1 MHLARRGRTTARHIV
16 VMLAVAAAAPA
27 ARLVAQGLPDRL
39 SDAEFWHM
47 VTDFSEPDGY
57 FRSENLLSNETGFQ
71 TVIPELLR
79 TVKPGGVYFG
89 VGPEQNFT
97 YIVAAEPRLAFIVD
111 IRHQNAVQHLLYKAL
126 IELSD
131 NRADF
136 LARLFSRPRPAG
148 LDAGTSVDSLFAA
161 FEGVARD
168 SFFYYK
174 TLAAVKDR
182 LVKDHGFALSPLELQ
197 LLEHNL
203 DAFYEAGP
211 DLSYNFSSGAGFGGR
226 GMPTYAALM
235 EQNDNAGVHRSYLAT
250 EASYRTLRDIEM
262 RNLVVPL
269 TGDFG
274 GSKAIVTAGAY
285 VRAHGAVVTAFY
297 TSNVEQYLFQDGKW
311 FAFAKNV
318 ATLPLDSTSTFIRSG
333 RSGGG
338 GGFGGGSGFG
348 GGGFGGMRS
357 SLLQSIELLL
367 KAVDDG
373 HVQSYQD
380 VLQTSH

>member
-1 MHLARRGRTTARHIV
+1 MIHLLRRGRDAIRHV
-16 VMLAVAAAAPA
+16 AVMLAVAAVAPV
-27 ARLVAQGLPDRL
+27 ARLAAQGLPDRL

-71 TVIPELLR
+71 TVIPELLS

-97 YIVAAEPRLAFIVD
+97 YIVAVQPRLAFIVD

-136 LARLFSRPRPAG
+136 MARLFSRPRPPG
-148 LDAGTSVDSLFAA
+148 LDANTSVDSLFAA
-161 FEGVARD
+161 FAGVARD

-174 TLAAVKDR
+174 TLAAVKDH
-182 LVKDHGFALSPLELQ
+182 LIKDHGFALSPVELQ

-203 DAFYEAGP
+203 DAFYQAGP
-211 DLSYNFSSGAGFGGR
+211 DLSYNFSGGATFGGR

-235 EQNDNAGVHRSYLAT
+235 VQTDYAGVHRSYLAT
-250 EASYRTLRDIEM
+250 EAGYRTLRDIET

-285 VRAHGAVVTAFY
+285 VRAHGALVTVFY

-338 GGFGGGSGFG
+338 GGFGGGGFG
-348 GGGFGGMRS
+348 GGMRS
-357 SLLQSIELLL
+357 SLLQSIEMLL
-367 KAVDDG
+367 KAVDEG
-373 HVQSYQD
+373 HMQSYQD
-380 VLQTSH
+380 LLQTSHE

>member
-1 MHLARRGRTTARHIV
+1 
-16 VMLAVAAAAPA
+16 MLAVAVAAPA
-27 ARLVAQGLPDRL
+27 TRLAPQGLPDRL

-47 VTDFSEPDGY
+47 VTDFSEPDGS

-71 TVIPELLR
+71 TVIPELQR

-97 YIVAAEPRLAFIVD
+97 YIVAMQPRLAFIVD

-148 LDAGTSVDSLFAA
+148 LDATTSVDSLFAA
-161 FEGVARD
+161 FAGVTPD
-168 SFFYYK
+168 SFLFYK
-174 TLAAVKDR
+174 TLASIKDH
-182 LVKDHGFALSPLELQ
+182 LVKDHGFALSRVEQQ

-203 DAFYEAGP
+203 DAFYAAGP
-211 DLSYNFSSGAGFGGR
+211 DLSYNFSAGAGFRGR

-235 EQNDNAGVHRSYLAT
+235 MQNDNAGAQRSYLAT
-250 EASYRTLRDIEM
+250 EAGYRTLRDIET

-274 GSKAIVTAGAY
+274 GSKAIVAAGAY
-285 VRAHGAVVTAFY
+285 VRAHGAAVTIFY

-318 ATLPLDSTSTFIRSG
+318 ATLPLDSSSTFIRSG
-333 RSGGG
+333 RSGRG
-338 GGFGGGSGFG
+338 GGFGGG
-348 GGGFGGMRS
+348 MRS
-357 SLLQSIELLL
+357 SALQSMQELL
-367 KAVDDG
+367 KAVDEG
-373 HVQSYQD
+373 HVQSYQE

>member
-1 MHLARRGRTTARHIV
+1 MHLVRRGPAAARHIAIL
-16 VMLAVAAAAPA
+16 LAIAIVAPV
-27 ARLVAQGLPDRL
+27 ARLAPQGLPDHL

-71 TVIPELLR
+71 TVIPGLLA

-97 YIVAAEPRLAFIVD
+97 YIVATQPALAFIID

-148 LDAGTSVDSLFAA
+148 LDASTSVDSLFAA
-161 FEGVARD
+161 FAGVAHD
-168 SFFYYK
+168 SLFYDR
-174 TLAAVKDR
+174 TLAGVKNH
-182 LVKDHGFALSPLELQ
+182 LVKDHGFSLSPVDLQ

-211 DLSYNFSSGAGFGGR
+211 ELSYNFSGGGFGGR

-235 EQNDNAGVHRSYLAT
+235 MQNDNAGVHRSYLAT
-250 EASYRTLRDIEM
+250 EAAYRTLRDIEM

-274 GSKAIVTAGAY
+274 GNRAIVTAGSY
-285 VRAHGAVVTAFY
+285 VRTHGAVVTVFY

-311 FAFAKNV
+311 FVFAKNV
-318 ATLPLDSTSTFIRSG
+318 ATLPLDSSSTFIRSG
-333 RSGGG
+333 RAGRG
-338 GGFGGGSGFG
+338 GFG
-348 GGGFGGMRS
+348 GGGFGGGMRS
-357 SLLQSIELLL
+357 SLLQSIQVLL
-367 KAVDDG
+367 KAVDEG
-373 HVQSYQD
+373 RVQSYQD
-380 VLQTSH
+380 VLQTSHL

>member
-1 MHLARRGRTTARHIV
+1 MHLVGRGRAAARHIV
-16 VMLAVAAAAPA
+16 VMLAVATLAPA
-27 ARLVAQGLPDRL
+27 ARLAPQGLPDRL

-47 VTDFSEPDGY
+47 VTDVSEPDGY

-71 TVIPELLR
+71 TVIPELLA

-97 YIVAAEPRLAFIVD
+97 YIVAVQPRLAFIVD

-136 LARLFSRPRPAG
+136 VARLFSRPRPAG

-161 FEGVARD
+161 FAGVAPD
-168 SFFYYK
+168 SVFYYN
-174 TLAAVKDR
+174 TLAAVKDH
-182 LVKDHGFALSPLELQ
+182 LVKDHGFALSQVELQ

-211 DLSYNFSSGAGFGGR
+211 DLTYNFSNGAGFGGR

-235 EQNDNAGVHRSYLAT
+235 EQNDNAGVHRSYLAS
-250 EASYRTLRDIEM
+250 EASYRTLRDVEM

-274 GSKAIVTAGAY
+274 GSKAILAAGAY
-285 VRAHGAVVTAFY
+285 VRAHGAVVTVFY

-318 ATLPLDSTSTFIRSG
+318 ATLPLDSSSTFIRSG

-338 GGFGGGSGFG
+338 RGFGAGGFG
-348 GGGFGGMRS
+348 GGMRS
-357 SLLQSIELLL
+357 SLLQSIQVLLR
-367 KAVDDG
+367 AVDDS

>member
-1 MHLARRGRTTARHIV
+1 
-16 VMLAVAAAAPA
+16 
-27 ARLVAQGLPDRL
+27 
-39 SDAEFWHM
+39 
-47 VTDFSEPDGY
+47 
-57 FRSENLLSNETGFQ
+57 
-71 TVIPELLR
+71 VIPELVG

-97 YIVAAEPRLAFIVD
+97 YIVATQPRLAFIVD

-126 IELSD
+126 IEMSD

-148 LDAGTSVDSLFAA
+148 LDATTSVDSLFAA
-161 FEGVARD
+161 FAGAGRD
-168 SFFYYK
+168 SLLYYQ
-174 TLAAVKDR
+174 TLAAVKDH
-182 LVKDHGFALSPLELQ
+182 LIKDHGFALSPVELQ

-203 DAFYEAGP
+203 DAFYQAGP
-211 DLSYNFSSGAGFGGR
+211 DLSYNFSGGAGFGGR

-235 EQNDNAGVHRSYLAT
+235 MQNDNAGVHRSYLAT
-250 EASYRTLRDIEM
+250 EASYRRLRDIET

-285 VRAHGAVVTAFY
+285 VRAHGGVVTVFY

-338 GGFGGGSGFG
+338 GGFGGGGFG
-348 GGGFGGMRS
+348 GGMRS
-357 SLLQSIELLL
+357 SLLQSIQVLL
-367 KAVDDG
+367 KAVDEG

>member
-1 MHLARRGRTTARHIV
+1 MHMASCGRATARH
-16 VMLAVAAAAPA
+16 LAAILAIALALP
-27 ARLVAQGLPDRL
+27 VAQLAAQDLPERL

-71 TVIPELLR
+71 TVIPELLK

-97 YIVAAEPRLAFIVD
+97 YIVAVQPRLAFIVD

-136 LARLFSRPRPAG
+136 LERLFSRPRPAR
-148 LDAGTSVDSLFAA
+148 LDVNASVDSLFAA
-161 FEGVARD
+161 FAGARSD
-168 SFFYYK
+168 SLLYSK
-174 TLAAVKDR
+174 TLAAVKEH
-182 LVKDHGFALSPLELQ
+182 LVKDHGFSLTTGELQ

-203 DAFYEAGP
+203 DAFYAEGP
-211 DLSYNFSSGAGFGGR
+211 DLSYNFSGGATFGGRGR
-226 GMPTYAALM
+226 GMPTYANLM
-235 EQNDNAGVHRSYLAT
+235 MQNDNTGVQRSYLAT
-250 EASYRTLRDIEM
+250 EANYHALRDLEM

-274 GSKAIVTAGAY
+274 GAKAIIAAGEY
-285 VRAHGAVVTAFY
+285 VRAHGAVVTVFY

-311 FAFAKNV
+311 FTFAKNV
-318 ATLPLDSTSTFIRSG
+318 AALPLDSTSTFIRSG
-333 RSGGG
+333 RLGV
-338 GGFGGGSGFG
+338 GGFG
-348 GGGFGGMRS
+348 GGMRS
-357 SLLQSIELLL
+357 SLVQSMMELK
-367 KAVDDG
+367 KAVEDG

-380 VLQTSH
+380 VLQSSHGN

>member
-1 MHLARRGRTTARHIV
+1 MQLVRRGRAAARRV
-16 VMLAVAAAAPA
+16 AVAIAVGVAVPV
-27 ARLVAQGLPDRL
+27 ARLAPQGLPDHL

-71 TVIPELLR
+71 TVIPQLLA
-79 TVKPGGVYFG
+79 TVEPGGVYFG

-97 YIVAAEPRLAFIVD
+97 YIVATRPRLAFIID

-148 LDAGTSVDSLFAA
+148 LDASTSVDSLFAA
-161 FEGVARD
+161 FAGVAHD
-168 SFFYYK
+168 SLFYSR
-174 TLAAVKDR
+174 TLAAVKDH
-182 LVKDHGFALSPLELQ
+182 LVKDHGFALSQVELQ

-211 DLSYNFSSGAGFGGR
+211 ELSYNFFGGGFGGR

-235 EQNDNAGVHRSYLAT
+235 MQNDNAGVHRSYLAT
-250 EASYRTLRDIEM
+250 EAAYRTLREFEL

-274 GSKAIVTAGAY
+274 GSKAIVTAGSY
-285 VRAHGAVVTAFY
+285 VRTHGAVVTVFY

-311 FAFAKNV
+311 LAFAKNV
-318 ATLPLDSTSTFIRSG
+318 STLPLDSTSTFIRSG
-333 RSGGG
+333 RAG
-338 GGFGGGSGFG
+338 GGFGGG
-348 GGGFGGMRS
+348 MRT
-357 SLLQSIELLL
+357 SLLQSIQLLL
-367 KAVDDG
+367 KGVDEG
-373 HVQSYQD
+373 RVQSYQD
-380 VLQTSH
+380 VLQTSHE

>member
-1 MHLARRGRTTARHIV
+1 
-16 VMLAVAAAAPA
+16 
-27 ARLVAQGLPDRL
+27 
-39 SDAEFWHM
+39 
-47 VTDFSEPDGY
+47 
-57 FRSENLLSNETGFQ
+57 
-71 TVIPELLR
+71 
-79 TVKPGGVYFG
+79 
-89 VGPEQNFT
+89 
-97 YIVAAEPRLAFIVD
+97 
-111 IRHQNAVQHLLYKAL
+111 VQHLLYKAL
-126 IELSD
+126 IELSE

-161 FEGVARD
+161 FAGVSPD
-168 SFFYYK
+168 SFFCNR
-174 TLAAVKDR
+174 TLAAVKER
-182 LVKDHGFALSPLELQ
+182 LIKDHGFALSAVELQ

-203 DAFYEAGP
+203 DAFYQAGP
-211 DLSYNFSSGAGFGGR
+211 DLSYNFSGGGYGGR

-235 EQNDNAGVHRSYLAT
+235 MQNDNAGVQRSYLAT
-250 EASYRTLRDIEM
+250 EAGYRTLREIEM

-274 GSKAIVTAGAY
+274 GSKAIVTAGAW
-285 VRAHGAVVTAFY
+285 VRAHGAVASVFY

-338 GGFGGGSGFG
+338 GGFGGGGF
-348 GGGFGGMRS
+348 GGGFGGGMRAS
-357 SLLQSIELLL
+357 MLQSMQALLQ
-367 KAVDDG
+367 AVDDG
-373 HVQSYQD
+373 HMQSYQD

>member
-1 MHLARRGRTTARHIV
+1 VIHLVPRGRTTARHIA
-16 VMLAVAAAAPA
+16 VMLAAAVIAPA
-27 ARLVAQGLPDRL
+27 ARLAPQGLPDRL

-71 TVIPELLR
+71 TVIPDLLT

-97 YIVAAEPRLAFIVD
+97 YIVATQPRLAFIVD

-148 LDAGTSVDSLFAA
+148 LDASTSVDSLFAA
-161 FEGVARD
+161 FAGVRPD

-174 TLAAVKDR
+174 TLAAVRDH
-182 LVKDHGFALSPLELQ
+182 LVKDHGFALSQVESQ

-211 DLSYNFSSGAGFGGR
+211 DLTYNFSNGAGFGGR

-235 EQNDNAGVHRSYLAT
+235 VQNDNAGVHRSYLASET
-250 EASYRTLRDIEM
+250 SYRTLRDIEK

-269 TGDFG
+269 TGDFA
-274 GSKAIVTAGAY
+274 GSKAIVTAGGY
-285 VRAHGAVVTAFY
+285 LRAHGAVVTVFY

-318 ATLPLDSTSTFIRSG
+318 ATLPLDSSSTFIRSG

-338 GGFGGGSGFG
+338 RGFG
-348 GGGFGGMRS
+348 GGMRS
-357 SLLQSIELLL
+357 SLLQSIQALLQ
-367 KAVDDG
+367 AVDDG